1 GIVIGIR
8 DQLQV
13 PVKFVGLGE
22 TPQDIEP
29 FDPVAFMDALF
40 AA

>member
-1 GIVIGIR
+1 VIVGIR
-8 DQLQV
+8 DQLDV

-22 TPQDIEP
+22 TLSDVEP
-29 FDPVAFMDALF
+29 FDPNVFIRALF